1 MDASEI
7 LSRLG
12 GSLLE
17 LPNMVLRVLR
27 PAWAASPSRNRVTQ
41 VLVPQR
47 GQIVLDSSGLGWW
60 TNCDVYVSTLGRAT
74 SPTGGINVVLNARKG
89 ANVVRPGPAAV
100 NFFTLPQGAAFNGR
114 AVLGRGVGCDRFEVI
129 LTGAGDGS
137 DNGSQVEI
145 DLRVWGREPVGNA
158 A

>member
-1 MDASEI
+1 MDAQEI

-12 GSLLE
+12 GNLLE

-27 PAWAASPSRNRVTQ
+27 PAWAASPSRNRATQ

-47 GQIVLDSSGLGWW
+47 GIVVLDSTGLGWW
-60 TNCDVYVSTLGRAT
+60 TNCDVYVSTLGAST
-74 SPTGGINVVLNARKG
+74 SATGGINVVLNARKG
-89 ANVVRPGPAAV
+89 ANVVRPGPAAN
-100 NFFTLPQGAAFNGR
+100 NFFTLPVGAPFNGR
-114 AVLGRGVGCDRFEVI
+114 TVIGRGVGCDRFEVI
-129 LTGAGDGS
+129 LAGAGDGS
-137 DNGSQVEI
+137 DNGRMIEL